1 MAGNKEVKFGMKGRD
16 QEKEVIQEKWMTQE
30 EKVAREK
37 QEYYG
42 AQGELSFSTERWQ
55 SLRGDHP
62 KCQEGFL
69 VLQVL
74 NYKSHVGWDFGK
86 GP

>member
-37 QEYYG
+37 
-42 AQGELSFSTERWQ
+42 
-55 SLRGDHP
+55 
-62 KCQEGFL
+62 
-69 VLQVL
+69 
-74 NYKSHVGWDFGK
+74 
-86 GP
+86 